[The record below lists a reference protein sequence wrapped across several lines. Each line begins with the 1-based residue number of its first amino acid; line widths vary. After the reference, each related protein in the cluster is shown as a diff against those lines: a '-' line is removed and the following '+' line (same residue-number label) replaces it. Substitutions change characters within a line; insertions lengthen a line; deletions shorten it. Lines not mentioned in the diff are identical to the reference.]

1 MTRHDQ
7 AVPRPMNAV
16 LADVYRDLHAHPEL
30 AFQEIRTA
38 GIVAKRL
45 TDLGFEVTTG
55 VGVTGVVGLLRNG
68 EGPTV
73 LLRADMDALPV
84 EESTGLDYA
93 STLRGT
99 DVDGHDVPLMHA
111 CGHDVHVTC
120 LLGASGE
127 LAEAK
132 SSWSGTL
139 MVVFQ
144 PAEESG
150 GGAQTMVDDGLYDR
164 FGRPDVVLGQ
174 HVAPIPAGLLALH
187 PGVAF
192 ASADALRITMYG
204 QGAHGSRPEASIDP
218 VVMAAATVLR
228 LQTIVSREI
237 AGNQTA
243 VVTVGALRAGTKGNV
258 IPAEAELLLSVR
270 TFDDDVRNRALAS
283 IERIVRA
290 EAAASGATRDP
301 EITPLESYPAVHN
314 DIAAS
319 ARIHA
324 AFSDTFGAAQ
334 VIDPGPATG
343 SEDVGMLAT
352 AAGAPIVYWLLGG
365 ADPALFAGASGPD
378 DLMRIMRDI
387 PSNHSPFFAPVIEP
401 TLSTGVAALVTAT
414 RAWLATE

>member
-1 MTRHDQ
+1 MTGMSMT
-7 AVPRPMNAV
+7 AG
-16 LADVYRDLHAHPEL
+16 LAEIYRDLHMHPEL
-30 AFQEIRTA
+30 AFQETRTS

-45 TDLGFEVTTG
+45 TALGFDVTTG
-55 VGVTGVVGLLRNG
+55 VGVTGVVGTLHNG
-68 EGPTV
+68 EGPTA

-93 STLRGT
+93 STQRGT

-120 LLGASGE
+120 LLGAAAE
-127 LAEAK
+127 LAGDK
-132 SSWSGTL
+132 GSWSGTIML
-139 MVVFQ
+139 VFQ

-150 GGAQTMVDDGLYDR
+150 GGAQAMVADGLYDR

-192 ASADALRITMYG
+192 AAADALRVTMYG

-228 LQTIVSREI
+228 LQTVVSREI

-243 VVTVGALRAGTKGNV
+243 VVIIGALRAGTKGNI
-258 IPAEAELLLSVR
+258 IPGEAELLLSVR
-270 TFDDDVRNRALAS
+270 TFDEEVRTRVLAS

-301 EITPLESYPAVHN
+301 ELTPLETYPAVRN
-314 DIAAS
+314 DVAAS
-319 ARIHA
+319 ARIQA
-324 AFSDTFGAAQ
+324 AFSARFGADKL
-334 VIDPGPATG
+334 VDPGSATG

-352 AAGAPIVYWLLGG
+352 EAGAPIVYWLLGG
-365 ADPALFAGASGPD
+365 ADPAPFAGATGAD
-378 DLMRIMRDI
+378 DLLRITREL

-401 TLSTGVAALVTAT
+401 TLSTGVTALVTA
-414 RAWLATE
+414 AQNWLAR